1 MYSQR
6 QEDLGSFSSH
16 LEAKKAGPLVCPIC
30 NQTNT
35 ILPKG
40 APIGET
46 SGEPVIESE
55 PQFAYAACTNCG
67 YSIFFDTDYLPQRQS
82 S

>member
-1 MYSQR
+1 MFSQR
-6 QEDLGSFSSH
+6 QEDLGLFSSH
-16 LEAKKAGPLVCPIC
+16 LEVKKSGPLVCPIC

-40 APIGET
+40 APIGEI

-67 YSIFFDTDYLPQRQS
+67 YSLFFDTDYLPKRRS